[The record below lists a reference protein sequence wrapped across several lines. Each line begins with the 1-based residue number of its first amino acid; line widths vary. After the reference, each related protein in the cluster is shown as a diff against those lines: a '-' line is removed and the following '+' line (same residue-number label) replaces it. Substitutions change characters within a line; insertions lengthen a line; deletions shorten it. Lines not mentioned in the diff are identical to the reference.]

1 MSTSIRVSDSTRE
14 RLRMMQ
20 WAIGSLSKPAS
31 VETVLISLIENASDD
46 AISEAITIKWDT
58 LLKSLKEGEVNLG

>member
-31 VETVLISLIENASDD
+31 VETVLISLLENASDD
-46 AISEAITIKWDT
+46 AISEAITTKWDA